1 MEINYTLID
10 TPHLTLKGLSPKI
23 MNDIFAQ
30 LSKTDIMRVLGH
42 HSDDDYVA
50 EEQKYLGGYS
60 SYNRSFLLFLLV
72 DKSSDTIM
80 GRCGFHNWNDE
91 HQRAELGY
99 VMTDQ
104 SFRNQGFM
112 TEAVE
117 AVLNYGF
124 KVLRLNRVE
133 ALVGRN
139 NIPSLKIMSKFGF
152 INEGCMRRH
161 YFADGVFED
170 SLVFSILEE
179 EYNKK

>member
-10 TPHLTLKGLSPKI
+10 TPHLTLKGLTPKI

-30 LSKTDIMRVLGH
+30 LSKVDIMRVLGH

-50 EEQKYLGGYS
+50 EEKKYLGGYS

-72 DKSSDTIM
+72 EKSSDIII

-104 SFRNQGFM
+104 SFRNKGFM
-112 TEAVE
+112 SEAVE

-124 KVLRLNRVE
+124 NVLRLNRIE

-139 NIPSLKIMSKFGF
+139 NIPSLKIMRKFGF
-152 INEGCMRRH
+152 VQEGCMRRH
-161 YFADGVFED
+161 YNVDGVFED

-179 EYNKK
+179 EYNKQ